1 MQRDQDE
8 VILNSFV
15 AQRLKQHRERRN
27 MTREMLARRLY
38 VEVTAIER
46 AEAGEA
52 RLDALYLYE
61 ACQLLGVSLR
71 TFFEGYDVF
80 REETIRKPA
89 AHAPAAES
97 SLAGAS

>member
-1 MQRDQDE
+1 MQRDLDE
-8 VILNSFV
+8 LILNSFV

-38 VEVTAIER
+38 VEVAAIER

-71 TFFEGYDVF
+71 TFFEGYEVF
-80 REETIRKPA
+80 RDETISKPA
-89 AHAPAAES
+89 GQEPAAES
-97 SLAGAS
+97 SQAGAS